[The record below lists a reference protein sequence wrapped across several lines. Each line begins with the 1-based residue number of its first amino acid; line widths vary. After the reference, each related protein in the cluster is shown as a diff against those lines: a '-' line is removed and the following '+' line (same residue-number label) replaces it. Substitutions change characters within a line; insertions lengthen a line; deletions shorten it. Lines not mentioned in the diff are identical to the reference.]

1 MKRSS
6 IVVLLSL
13 LAFVFAGPTACKTKA
28 QKEQERQA
36 AQEERI
42 HGVWFLDSDAT
53 IAQMPEDQQ
62 AMAGMFI
69 QMMKIG
75 MVFNEDNTMEMHVSM
90 MGQKDF
96 QEGGFEVL
104 EVGEDQL
111 TIQLTRDEVLDEDG
125 NVIEEEPAKMIAT
138 FIEDDKISFKPV
150 AGEGQ
155 DQAELDDETLILK
168 RITKEELQ
176 EELSSSA
183 QPSLEDLGL
192 DMDALVPSDE
202 DAEDADA
209 EEADAEEA
217 DEGADAEGADAEE
230 AVDADAADAE
240 AADAESADAADAE
253 EADAAE

>member
-138 FIEDDKISFKPV
+138 FIEDDQISFKPV

-192 DMDALVPSDE
+192 DMDELIQ
-202 DAEDADA
+202 
-209 EEADAEEA
+209 A
-217 DEGADAEGADAEE
+217 DEGADAEGADAE
-230 AVDADAADAE
+230 DADAEDADAE
-240 AADAESADAADAE
+240 DA